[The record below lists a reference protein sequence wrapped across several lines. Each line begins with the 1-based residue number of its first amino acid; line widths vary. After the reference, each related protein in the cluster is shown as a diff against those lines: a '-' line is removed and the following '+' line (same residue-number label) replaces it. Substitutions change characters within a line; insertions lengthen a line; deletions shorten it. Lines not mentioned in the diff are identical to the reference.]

1 MEENCCSHVHDHED
15 VHTKNTRLSLVL
27 NIIGILFFIIA
38 IIFKNTLNYEKYIY
52 LTTYIISYT
61 LLGYEIVLNAI
72 KKLFK
77 KDMFDENFLMT
88 IATLGAFYIGE
99 YTEGVA
105 VLLFYK
111 IGEFLQDLAV
121 KNSVKKIESAIDI
134 RADYANLVKDDK
146 NIKVRPEEL
155 KIDDII
161 VVKNGEKIPL
171 DGIVVSGK
179 TNLDTSALTGES
191 MPREVEK
198 NDKVLS
204 GTINLGAVIEV
215 KVTSTYEKSTVY
227 KVIELIQNASSKKSQ
242 TEKFIT
248 KFAKIYTPIVTLL
261 SVLIAILFPFI
272 LDISFAEALKRALS
286 FLVVSCPC
294 ALVVSIPLGFFVGIG
309 ASSKKGILVKG
320 SNYLDL
326 LSNTKKVI
334 FDKTG
339 TLTKGKFSIS
349 TVETVDNTI
358 NKEEM
363 LEYIAICES
372 YSNHYIAK
380 SVVESY
386 KNKIDLSKVSYH
398 EEISGKGVK
407 AVIDGKDILVG
418 NAKLLDMFGI
428 EYEKVNINETIVYIS
443 IENKYV
449 GYITLADT
457 LKTGTENLTKNLK
470 KIGVNET
477 VLLTGDN
484 KGFAKNIS
492 DSLGIDEVYADLLP
506 QDKANIFEKIKDKA
520 KDDVIVYVGDGI
532 NDGVVIAQA
541 DVGIAMGKGADIA
554 IETADVVLMNDEI
567 EKIVDSIKI
576 AKRTKFIVRQNI
588 IIVISV
594 KIIFLIL
601 SGAGISTMWEAVF
614 ADVGMALMAILN
626 SLRIAKLKY

>member
-146 NIKVRPEEL
+146 NIKVRPEEV

-227 KVIELIQNASSKKSQ
+227 KVIELIQNASSKKSK

-386 KNKIDLSKVSYH
+386 KNKIDLSKVSNH

-428 EYEKVNINETIVYIS
+428 EYEKVNIDETIIYIS

-484 KGFAKNIS
+484 KVFAKNIS

>member
-27 NIIGILFFIIA
+27 NIIGILIFIIA

-146 NIKVRPEEL
+146 NIKVRPEEV

-261 SVLIAILFPFI
+261 SILIAILFPFI

-428 EYEKVNINETIVYIS
+428 EYEKVNIDETIVYIS

>member
-386 KNKIDLSKVSYH
+386 KNKIDLSKVSNH

-428 EYEKVNINETIVYIS
+428 EYEKVNIDETIIYIS

-484 KGFAKNIS
+484 KVFAKNIS